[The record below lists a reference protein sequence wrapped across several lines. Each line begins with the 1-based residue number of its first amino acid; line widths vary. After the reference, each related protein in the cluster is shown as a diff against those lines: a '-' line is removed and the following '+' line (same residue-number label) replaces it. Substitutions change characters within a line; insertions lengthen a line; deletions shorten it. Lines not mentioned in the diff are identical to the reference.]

1 MTTAPHVETALNYA
15 ADVVA
20 GKIPASKLTIL
31 ACKRQLNDLKKKY
44 HPETWPYV
52 FRLDKAER
60 ICNFIELLTHIKGD
74 KAGTR
79 IKLEPWQ
86 CFYLTTL
93 FGWLHKES
101 GFRRFRTSYLEV
113 PRKNGKSV
121 ISSAVMLYM
130 ATADGEAGAECYSAA
145 TTKKQARIVFDV
157 ALKMAR
163 KSPAFLAKY
172 GVTLRAHDILVRGT
186 DSICEPVSAEADNLD
201 GLNPHFASVDE
212 LHAHK
217 TRAVYDVMETG
228 CGARTQSLL
237 SIITTAGSDI
247 TGICYEL
254 RDYAIKLL
262 KHVWSDDSFF
272 AMIYTIDEGED
283 WTTELAFKKANPNY
297 NVSVRP
303 EYLFNLCKK
312 AKRSSASQGNFKTK
326 HLNVWAQSD
335 TAWMNMDKYN
345 RCAAVATKIE
355 DFKGKK
361 CWIGLDLASKLDV
374 TALVMLFLH
383 DGLWYVFCRFYLPE
397 ETVEEKES
405 TTMSHYAGWAKDG
418 HFTLTPG
425 NIIDYDL
432 IEDDLRDI
440 CKEFDVQ
447 SIGYDPW
454 QATQLANNLMKDGLP
469 MVEVKNTVQNFSEPM
484 KQLEAFVVSNKLR
497 PGHNPV
503 LTWMMSNVVA
513 HLDKKDNIY
522 PNKERPDN
530 KIDGVIA
537 LIIALSRAILPEEST
552 ESIYETRGLAGA

>member
-1 MTTAPHVETALNYA
+1 
-15 ADVVA
+15 
-20 GKIPASKLTIL
+20 
-31 ACKRQLNDLKKKY
+31 
-44 HPETWPYV
+44 
-52 FRLDKAER
+52 
-60 ICNFIELLTHIKGD
+60 
-74 KAGTR
+74 
-79 IKLEPWQ
+79 
-86 CFYLTTL
+86 
-93 FGWLHKES
+93 
-101 GFRRFRTSYLEV
+101 
-113 PRKNGKSV
+113 
-121 ISSAVMLYM
+121 
-130 ATADGEAGAECYSAA
+130 
-145 TTKKQARIVFDV
+145 
-157 ALKMAR
+157 
-163 KSPAFLAKY
+163 
-172 GVTLRAHDILVRGT
+172 
-186 DSICEPVSAEADNLD
+186 
-201 GLNPHFASVDE
+201 
-212 LHAHK
+212 
-217 TRAVYDVMETG
+217 METG

-254 RDYAIKLL
+254 RDYALKLL
-262 KHVWSDDSFF
+262 KGVWSDDSFF
-272 AMIYTIDEGED
+272 AMIYTIDDGDD
-283 WTTELAFKKANPNY
+283 WTTELAFQKANPNY

-303 EYLFNLCKK
+303 EYLINLCKK

-335 TAWMNMDKYN
+335 TAWLNMDKYN
-345 RCAAVATKIE
+345 RCASVVTDIAE
-355 DFKGKK
+355 FKGRK
-361 CWIGLDLASKLDV
+361 CYVGLDLASKLDV
-374 TALVMLFLH
+374 TALVLLFLH
-383 DGLWYVFCRFYLPE
+383 EGFWYVFCKFYLPE
-397 ETVEEKES
+397 DTVEEKES

-418 HFTLTPG
+418 YFTLTPG
-425 NIIDYDL
+425 NIIDYDI
-432 IEDDLRDI
+432 IEDDLRDL

-552 ESIYETRGLAGA
+552 ESVYETRGLAGA